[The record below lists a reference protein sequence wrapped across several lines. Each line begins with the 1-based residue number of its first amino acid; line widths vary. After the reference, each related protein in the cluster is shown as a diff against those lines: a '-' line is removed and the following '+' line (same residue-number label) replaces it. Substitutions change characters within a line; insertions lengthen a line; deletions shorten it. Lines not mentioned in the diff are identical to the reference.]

1 MPLSLRRALPA
12 GAGGVP
18 GGRRPARRPGVDGA
32 SRARRAAGGHWGY
45 LVRAVWWQPVVAAAV
60 VATVVAR
67 LARLDPDMERF
78 LAALLLAL
86 GTALVLDDP
95 AAATLASSPTTLWRR
110 RRRRLAL
117 ALALVGVAWVAVE
130 QVAGHPD
137 AGLVPPGP
145 ATLVLGT
152 LLGVVLAT
160 AALAGGE
167 DQLGG
172 AAAGPVLLGFV
183 VVVARL
189 PERWSL
195 LPVAGHERRWG
206 LVLAVAVLALL
217 AASRDPA
224 GRWPLAHRTRP

>member
-1 MPLSLRRALPA
+1 
-12 GAGGVP
+12 
-18 GGRRPARRPGVDGA
+18 
-32 SRARRAAGGHWGY
+32 
-45 LVRAVWWQPVVAAAV
+45 VWWQPIVVAAV
-60 VATVVAR
+60 VAAVMAR
-67 LARLDPDMERF
+67 LARLDPVSERF

-95 AAATLASSPTTLWRR
+95 AAATLAASPTTLWRR

-117 ALALVGVAWVAVE
+117 ALALVSVAWVAVE
-130 QVAGHPD
+130 GVAGHRD
-137 AGLVPPGP
+137 AGLVPPGS

-152 LLGVVLAT
+152 LLDVVLAS
-160 AALAGGE
+160 AALAGGD

-183 VVVARL
+183 VVVAKL

-206 LVLAVAVLALL
+206 LVLALGVLALL

-224 GRWPLAHRTRP
+224 GRRPLAHRPRG

>member
-1 MPLSLRRALPA
+1 VPLSLWRARSAGPDGGPGSQQPARPA
-12 GAGGVP
+12 GAD
-18 GGRRPARRPGVDGA
+18 RA
-32 SRARRAAGGHWGY
+32 SRARVATSPWGY
-45 LVRAVWWQPVVAAAV
+45 LVRSVWWQPIVVAAV
-60 VATVVAR
+60 VAAVVAR
-67 LARLDPDMERF
+67 LAGLDPVTERF

-95 AAATLASSPTTLWRR
+95 AAATLAASPTTLWRR

-117 ALALVGVAWVAVE
+117 ALVLVGVAWVAVDR
-130 QVAGHPD
+130 VAGHPD
-137 AGLVPPGP
+137 AGLIPPGP

-152 LLGVVLAT
+152 LLGVVLAS
-160 AALAGGE
+160 AAVAGGE

-183 VVVARL
+183 LVVARL

-206 LVLAVAVLALL
+206 LVLAATVLALL

-224 GRWPLAHRTRP
+224 ARRPLARRARG